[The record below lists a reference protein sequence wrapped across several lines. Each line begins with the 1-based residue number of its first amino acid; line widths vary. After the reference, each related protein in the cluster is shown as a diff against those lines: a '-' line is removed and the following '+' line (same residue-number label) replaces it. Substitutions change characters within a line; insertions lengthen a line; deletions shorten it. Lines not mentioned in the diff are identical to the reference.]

1 MPIGDAQDEVLVIY
15 PTFYSIVGLG
25 NNYARRGVSLTM
37 GFQAEGV
44 PALSLTSRV
53 TSPSFCFVPPPHI
66 VSLTLGLVGR
76 AGQTL
81 RGSMWHPAA
90 AACPL
95 FDHPGCGPSQALW
108 PPLPPG
114 WGSALPLAP
123 TMSFSLNPSTILSCL
138 PAATVPVWWRP
149 GPQPGPRGGGRG
161 WSPVT
166 ATRIAGGTF
175 SVQPPHSWE
184 AGASAAFKAPGGPS
198 GRRQRLCPRGA
209 PVGVWCFPP
218 FTYVYFLICLQTIC

>member
-15 PTFYSIVGLG
+15 PTFYSIVGLR

-53 TSPSFCFVPPPHI
+53 TSLSFCFVPPPHI

-90 AACPL
+90 AACPP
-95 FDHPGCGPSQALW
+95 FDHPGCGPSQALAASA
-108 PPLPPG
+108 PRLGVCSALGTHSVLFLESKHNPVLPP
-114 WGSALPLAP
+114 
-123 TMSFSLNPSTILSCL
+123 TCL
-138 PAATVPVWWRP
+138 LYTSDAAD
-149 GPQPGPRGGGRG
+149 
-161 WSPVT
+161 
-166 ATRIAGGTF
+166 
-175 SVQPPHSWE
+175 E
-184 AGASAAFKAPGGPS
+184 
-198 GRRQRLCPRGA
+198 
-209 PVGVWCFPP
+209 
-218 FTYVYFLICLQTIC
+218 